1 MLLAHAVAIAEA
13 RSYIAALTDTATNV
27 LSSVAYDRTL
37 IYLDSVH
44 GDLVPALTDVPI
56 GDPTTLYRLAQH
68 SVTDLGTYGL
78 DPLHI
83 ELTHAYLADA
93 WALDHRPDEHGVPV
107 LPAWIDPPE
116 PS

>member
-1 MLLAHAVAIAEA
+1 MLLTHVVAIAEA
-13 RSYIAALTDTATNV
+13 RSYIAALADTATTV
-27 LSSVAYDRTL
+27 LGSVAYDRAL

-44 GDLVPALTDVPI
+44 GNQVPALTDVPVS
-56 GDPTTLYRLAQH
+56 GPTTLYQIAQQA
-68 SVTDLGTYGL
+68 VTELGTYGL

-93 WALDHRPDEHGVPV
+93 WALDHSAGEHGVGS
-107 LPAWIDPPE
+107 LPAWIDPTE

>member
-1 MLLAHAVAIAEA
+1 MLLAHAIVIAEA
-13 RSYIAALTDTATNV
+13 RSYIAALADAATTV
-27 LSSVAYDRTL
+27 HASVAYDRAL

-44 GDLVPALTDVPI
+44 GDAVPALTDVPV
-56 GDPTTLYRLAQH
+56 GCSLTLYRLAQQT
-68 SVTDLGTYGL
+68 VTDLGTFGL

-93 WALDHRPDEHGVPV
+93 WALDRGAGEHGVRV
-107 LPAWIDPPE
+107 LPAWIDPTE

>member
-1 MLLAHAVAIAEA
+1 MLLSHAVAIAEA
-13 RSYIAALTDTATNV
+13 RSYIAALADTATTV
-27 LSSVAYDRTL
+27 LSSVAYDRAL
-37 IYLDSVH
+37 IYFDSVH
-44 GDLVPALTDVPI
+44 GDHVPALTDVPI
-56 GDPTTLYRLAQH
+56 SDPPTLYRLAQH
-68 SVTDLGTYGL
+68 AVTDLGTYGL

-93 WALDHRPDEHGVPV
+93 WSLDHVAGEHGIRA